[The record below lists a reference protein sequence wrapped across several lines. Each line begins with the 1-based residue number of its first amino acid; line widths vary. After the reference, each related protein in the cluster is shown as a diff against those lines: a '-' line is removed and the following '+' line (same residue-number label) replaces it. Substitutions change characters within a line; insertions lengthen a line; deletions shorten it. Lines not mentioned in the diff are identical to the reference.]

1 MKKIGKKSFLFN
13 MYPSDG
19 EVIAM
24 AAIVLSVLENKVKK
38 KKCKRKLWM
47 KPRLQKR
54 HQLVLLNTLM
64 QEIKLQDQ
72 EGCKNLIFA
81 REIFQRLSSAC

>member
-24 AAIVLSVLENKVKK
+24 TAIVLSVLENKVKK
-38 KKCKRKLWM
+38 KM
-47 KPRLQKR
+47 QKK
-54 HQLVLLNTLM
+54 TLD
-64 QEIKLQDQ
+64 EATVAKKASTCI
-72 EGCKNLIFA
+72 A
-81 REIFQRLSSAC
+81 